1 MRTAGGS
8 HNLSVSCADC
18 IPTPFVPSGHG
29 ETSSKC
35 NSRKNVFWSFPAEAF
50 SRARVDKIDNRI
62 QGLLRNSTEITAF
75 GEEKSQQAVCILICT
90 ALPRLV
96 RLGKVDQRVKL
107 LFDLPELRKFT
118 AIIQR
123 DAPTLTSFSSFTIA
137 FLVGSAAFESI
148 LAANR

>member
-1 MRTAGGS
+1 MAGG
-8 HNLSVSCADC
+8 
-18 IPTPFVPSGHG
+18 
-29 ETSSKC
+29 TSSKC

-50 SRARVDKIDNRI
+50 SGARVDKIDNRI

-123 DAPTLTSFSSFTIA
+123 DAPYLNILQQLYDRFPRR
-137 FLVGSAAFESI
+137 LGS
-148 LAANR
+148 L

>member
-1 MRTAGGS
+1 MPKSKAGG
-8 HNLSVSCADC
+8 
-18 IPTPFVPSGHG
+18 
-29 ETSSKC
+29 TSSKC

-50 SRARVDKIDNRI
+50 SGARVDKIDNRI

-107 LFDLPELRKFT
+107 LFDLPELCKFT

-123 DAPTLTSFSSFTIA
+123 DAPYLNILQQLYDRFSRR
-137 FLVGSAAFESI
+137 LGS
-148 LAANR
+148 L